1 VIPLVPTAAQAV
13 TQAVSPST
21 GWTFSDLFREMVSSW
36 VAHHQRLADM
46 GLSPDL

>member
-1 VIPLVPTAAQAV
+1 MIPLVPTVAQTA
-13 TQAVSPST
+13 PSA
-21 GWTFSDLFREMVSSW
+21 GWTLSDLVREMVASW